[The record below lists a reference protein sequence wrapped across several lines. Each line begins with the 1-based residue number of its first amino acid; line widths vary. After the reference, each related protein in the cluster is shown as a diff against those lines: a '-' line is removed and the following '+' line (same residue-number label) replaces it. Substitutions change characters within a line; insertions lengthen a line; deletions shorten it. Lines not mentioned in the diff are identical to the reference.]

1 MKIQARSI
9 HLIFLTIISLLP
21 ALASA
26 QTGQDADFIPYKQN
40 EISAISSLSAR
51 DLEVLDSKR
60 AMVIEIAKSS
70 DTRHDLD
77 GTTDQVLSILQEL
90 LDEGAV
96 AKRQPEGLQAMGVVL
111 GDLYARK
118 PDLKWISYEDDV
130 GKSLAIQ
137 IANTDNV
144 LFPVTMISRLVEA
157 GIKVN
162 VTDIYN
168 TGLARAQTTEH
179 DENLESIK

>member
-1 MKIQARSI
+1 MKTRTGSI
-9 HLIFLTIISLLP
+9 HMFVITVLALLP
-21 ALASA
+21 ALGSA

-40 EISAISSLSAR
+40 EISDSSSLTAR
-51 DLEVLDSKR
+51 DLEVLASKR
-60 AMVIEIAKSS
+60 DMVIDAAKDS

-77 GTTDQVLSILQEL
+77 GTTTQVLGILQEL
-90 LDEGAV
+90 LDEGTVTAH
-96 AKRQPEGLQAMGVVL
+96 QPDVLQAMGVVL

-118 PDLKWISYEDDV
+118 PDLKWMSYEDDV
-130 GKSLAIQ
+130 GRSLAIQ
-137 IANTDNV
+137 IGNTDNV

-168 TGLARAQTTEH
+168 KGLATAQKNEH
-179 DENLESIK
+179 DENLEDIK

>member
-1 MKIQARSI
+1 MKTQTRSMQLFVI
-9 HLIFLTIISLLP
+9 AVLAILP
-21 ALASA
+21 ALGSA

-40 EISAISSLSAR
+40 EISNNSSLTAR

-60 AMVIEIAKSS
+60 EMVIEIAKDS
-70 DTRHDLD
+70 DTRHDLNA
-77 GTTDQVLSILQEL
+77 TTDEVLSILQEL
-90 LDEGAV
+90 LDEEAV
-96 AKRQPEGLQAMGVVL
+96 TKRQPDGLQAMGVVL

-130 GKSLAIQ
+130 GRSLAIQ
-137 IANTDNV
+137 IGNSDNV

-168 TGLARAQTTEH
+168 KGLATAQKTEH
-179 DENLESIK
+179 DEDLEDIK